1 MAAYGTD
8 QDFQAW
14 LAAQGLTLPSGSP
27 APEILRQ
34 IGSSY
39 VDSAYEWRLSCSS
52 RTGGFSQEL
61 AWPRTGHTVNC
72 EPVPDD
78 YIPTAW
84 VNASYRAAYLQA
96 TQNGWAT
103 NYSQPDR
110 LVKRQKLEGLER
122 EFFAPSE
129 SQISSDAAVGMP
141 SDALINGMIS
151 MWLCPTGRSAN
162 SLFMVI

>member
-1 MAAYGTD
+1 MAYGTD

-27 APEILRQ
+27 APAILRQ

-96 TQNGWAT
+96 TQAGWAT
-103 NYSQPDR
+103 SSTNPDR
-110 LVKRQKLEGLER
+110 LTKREKVDVIER
-122 EFFAPSE
+122 EFFE
-129 SQISSDAAVGMP
+129 LGKGSQVSDVSAGMP
-141 SDALINGMIS
+141 ADAIINGMVGI
-151 MWLCPTGRSAN
+151 WLCSTGRSLN
-162 SLFMVI
+162 SLFLVV